1 MFRNCFWYRLFHQ
14 VCSEAELNKR
24 CFHHEIAVGAREEAR
39 GKVGYLQITTTGPRP
54 SVILVSV
61 LWYCQQDLSAARI
74 NHSKR
79 LEAVLQM
86 VMHVCSRS

>member
-1 MFRNCFWYRLFHQ
+1 MLRNCFWYRLCHQ
-14 VCSEAELNKR
+14 VCSEAELNKDV
-24 CFHHEIAVGAREEAR
+24 FIMKIAVVAREKER
-39 GKVGYLQITTTGPRP
+39 LSCLQINTVKRRR
-54 SVILVSV
+54 SMILVV
-61 LWYCQQDLSAARI
+61 GLWYCQQNLSAVGI

>member
-1 MFRNCFWYRLFHQ
+1 M
-14 VCSEAELNKR
+14 K
-24 CFHHEIAVGAREEAR
+24 IAVVAKRRKSAVAYRSIKAR
-39 GKVGYLQITTTGPRP
+39 QRP
-54 SVILVSV
+54 SMIFEFT
-61 LWYCQQDLSAARI
+61 LWYCQQNLSAVCI

>member
-1 MFRNCFWYRLFHQ
+1 MKVAVVAKERKNAVAYR
-14 VCSEAELNKR
+14 S
-24 CFHHEIAVGAREEAR
+24 ITAR
-39 GKVGYLQITTTGPRP
+39 QRP
-54 SVILVSV
+54 SLTFEFN
-61 LWYCQQDLSAARI
+61 LWYCQQNLSAVCI